1 MTATLGIIDYGAGN
15 LHSVSNTLQAAGF
28 VGRLV
33 RSPQDFAG
41 LTHLILPGVGAFGDC
56 AKQLRAQGLEE
67 GIRDW
72 VKADKPFLGIC
83 IGYQILFE
91 TSEESPGTSGLGI
104 LKGKVERFKSAG
116 LKVPHMGWN
125 NISLNDPG
133 APVWEGLG
141 SAPYF
146 YFVHSYYPVPEDAS
160 LVAASC
166 TYGATF
172 AAAVRRGNLVAT
184 QFHPEKSQRNGIRLL
199 ANFMSL
205 A

>member
-15 LHSVSNTLQAAGF
+15 LHSVSNTLQASGF
-28 VGRLV
+28 AGRLV

-67 GIRDW
+67 SIRAW

-91 TSEESPGTSGLGI
+91 ASEESPGTPGLGI
-104 LKGKVERFKSAG
+104 LKGNVPRFQAAG

-125 NISLNDPG
+125 SVSLGDPG
-133 APVWEGLG
+133 DPVWTGLG
-141 SAPYF
+141 SNPYF
-146 YFVHSYYPVPEDAS
+146 YFVHSYYPEPEDTS
-160 LVAASC
+160 LIAASC
-166 TYGATF
+166 AYGATF
-172 AAAVRRGNLVAT
+172 AAAVRRGNLLAT

-205 A
+205 T

>member
-15 LHSVSNTLQAAGF
+15 LHSVSNTLQAAGYA
-28 VGRLV
+28 GRLV

-56 AKQLRAQGLEE
+56 AKQLRAQGLED
-67 GIRDW
+67 GIRAW
-72 VKADKPFLGIC
+72 IEADKPFLGIC

-91 TSEESPGTSGLGI
+91 ASEESPGTPGLGI
-104 LKGKVERFKSAG
+104 LKGTVARFQSAG

-125 NISLNDPG
+125 NISLKDPG
-133 APVWEGLG
+133 DPVWAGLG
-141 SAPYF
+141 AAPYF
-146 YFVHSYYPVPEDAS
+146 YFVHSYYPMPEDAS
-160 LVAASC
+160 LMAASC
-166 TYGATF
+166 TYGETF
-172 AAAVRRGNLVAT
+172 AAAVRRGNLTAT

-205 A
+205 T